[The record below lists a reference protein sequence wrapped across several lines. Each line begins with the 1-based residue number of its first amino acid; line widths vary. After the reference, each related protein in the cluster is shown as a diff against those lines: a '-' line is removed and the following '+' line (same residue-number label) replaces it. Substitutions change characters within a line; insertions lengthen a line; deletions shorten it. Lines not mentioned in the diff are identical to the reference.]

1 MSEPG
6 AIMIVR
12 SNEMDH
18 DLFELVQQIKSEGYP
33 VIFMDEE
40 SWDRTVYI
48 DEETED
54 NVSDD
59 INNYMN
65 RLGRP

>member
-1 MSEPG
+1 
-6 AIMIVR
+6 MIVR